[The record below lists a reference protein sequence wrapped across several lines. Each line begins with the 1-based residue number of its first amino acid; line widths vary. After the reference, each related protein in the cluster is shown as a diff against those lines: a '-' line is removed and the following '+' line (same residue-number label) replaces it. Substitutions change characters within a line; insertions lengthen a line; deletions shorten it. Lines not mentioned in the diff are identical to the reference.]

1 MDRRCLAIPAEEFRL
16 LQDLVASRF
25 GIVIDDGRG
34 HFLAD
39 RLTPRLRALGLGS
52 YAEYYSHLKSSPR
65 SVDELAHL
73 VTLITNN
80 ETYFFREDGQ
90 LQIFAREVLPD
101 LQRRKIKE
109 RRLRI
114 VSAGCSSGEEPY
126 TLAML
131 LVESGLFSPDWDMQI
146 IGVDLD
152 AQILSRAGRGLYAAR
167 SFQVTP
173 PQLRDR
179 YFRPRED
186 RWQVRDLLVRL
197 CHFRQGNILAL
208 PEVVADEVDVLF
220 CRNVLIYF
228 THEAVA
234 RAVNGFSALLAPHG
248 SLFLG
253 HAETL
258 SRIKSEFLPHVRPG
272 AVVYRRGDSHE

>member
-1 MDRRCLAIPAEEFRL
+1 MEPRCQGIPPEEFRL
-16 LQDLVASRF
+16 LREFVASRF
-25 GIVIDDGRG
+25 GIVIDDNRS

-39 RLTPRLRALGLGS
+39 RLSPRLRELGLSSFG
-52 YAEYYSHLKSSPR
+52 EYYRHLKSSPH
-65 SVDELAHL
+65 SADEFAHL
-73 VTLITNN
+73 ITLITNN

-90 LQIFAREVLPD
+90 LRVFAQEVLPE
-101 LQRRKIKE
+101 LRRLRAKE

-131 LVESGLFSPDWDMQI
+131 LVESGLFSTEWDLQI

-152 AQILSRAGRGLYAAR
+152 PQILGRANRGLYGQR

-173 PQLRDR
+173 QGLRER
-179 YFRPRED
+179 YFRPRD
-186 RWQVRDLLVRL
+186 DGWQVRDLLARL
-197 CHFRQGNILAL
+197 CQFRQGNILGL
-208 PEVVADEVDVLF
+208 PTVVQDEVDVLF

-228 THEAVA
+228 TEEALS
-234 RAVNGFSALLAPHG
+234 RAIGGFSSLLAPHG

-258 SRIKSEFLPHVRPG
+258 SRIRSDFVPHIRPG
-272 AVVYRRGDSHE
+272 AVVYRRGGYEE